1 MVFKLG
7 TAITD
12 FFGSFTKKQSKNVD
26 EIAEG
31 ISSKTDNLVPS
42 KTPTA
47 SPVKAVDE
55 IAGGESKIYSGSPAV
70 LPAKTSVFSS
80 KTAKLGLFGGGAII
94 GGAIGTSLLAT
105 SGAIDPYTPDPV
117 IEENTDPEKGGNT
130 YIYNTG
136 NEAVDEGLNWLQTQI
151 DEIVTFLSD
160 LFTPS
165 SGEQIGGEFGDIGA
179 ITETGTPVSI
189 AKIGLGIA
197 AVIAV
202 IAAVVFVSK
211 RRGKKGRRK
220 K

>member
-12 FFGSFTKKQSKNVD
+12 LFGSFTKKQSKNVD

-55 IAGGESKIYSGSPAV
+55 LAGGESKIYSGSPTV
-70 LPAKTSVFSS
+70 TAKTSTLSR
-80 KTAKLGLFGGGAII
+80 TAKVGLFGGGAII
-94 GGAIGTSLLAT
+94 GGSIGTSLLAT
-105 SGAIDPYTPDPV
+105 SGAIDPYNPDPV

-136 NEAVDEGLNWLQTQI
+136 NEAVDESLNWLQTQI
-151 DEIVTFLSD
+151 DEIVSFLSD

-189 AKIGLGIA
+189 AKVGLGIA

-202 IAAVVFVSK
+202 IAVVVFVSK